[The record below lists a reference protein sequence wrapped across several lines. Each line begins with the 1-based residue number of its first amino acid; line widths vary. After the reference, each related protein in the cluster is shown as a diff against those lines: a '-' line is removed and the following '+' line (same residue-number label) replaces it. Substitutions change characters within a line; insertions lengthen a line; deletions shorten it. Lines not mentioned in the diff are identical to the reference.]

1 MINEIELEFTKNFS
15 QSSIFK
21 EWQIQEWGI
30 FSMMDMIDW
39 DDPIVRKISELF
51 LPYYGIVSPKN
62 SMRNFSYSNVV
73 YPLISMH
80 MDRLE
85 LIPNISI
92 QYLHFPT
99 IPTHCIIEEIS
110 NEEKFLLLEWIDHNR
125 IVDRL
130 FHKWRDFVRDSNLAN
145 CRNHVDYFL

>member
-1 MINEIELEFTKNFS
+1 
-15 QSSIFK
+15 
-21 EWQIQEWGI
+21 
-30 FSMMDMIDW
+30 MMDMIDW
-39 DDPIVRKISELF
+39 DHPIVRRISELF
-51 LPYYGIVSPKN
+51 LPYYGIVYPEN

-99 IPTHCIIEEIS
+99 IPTRWILGEKS
-110 NEEKFLLLEWIDHNR
+110 NKEKFLLLE
-125 IVDRL
+125 
-130 FHKWRDFVRDSNLAN
+130 
-145 CRNHVDYFL
+145 